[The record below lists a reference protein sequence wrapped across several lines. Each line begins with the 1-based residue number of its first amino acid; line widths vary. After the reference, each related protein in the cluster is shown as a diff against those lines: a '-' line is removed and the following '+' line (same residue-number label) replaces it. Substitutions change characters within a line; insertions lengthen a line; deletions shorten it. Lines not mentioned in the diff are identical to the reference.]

1 MSDTEYPQDWTPYS
15 PLGDTIIVRPLTKEE
30 TFSSGGV
37 LLPGTAEVTRA
48 EGVVLAVGPGIG
60 FDVPKRILSE
70 FHGAVVINAGFDS
83 ADIALR
89 ALKRA
94 CEPLPSEF
102 AVGDIVFF
110 PQWLANWQRH
120 LDLDLEFCNI
130 HAGQILGIYREK
142 ATV

>member
-60 FDVPKRILSE
+60 FEIPAHVKRRMRVFTEKWFTTAPGDYVSSMIE
-70 FHGAVVINAGFDS
+70 
-83 ADIALR
+83 ALG
-89 ALKRA
+89 KP
-94 CEPLPSEF
+94 EPSEF

-110 PQWLANWQRH
+110 PPWLAQWQRH

-130 HAGQILGIYREK
+130 HAGQILGIYREGK
-142 ATV
+142 I

>member
-1 MSDTEYPQDWTPYS
+1 MSDTEYPESWTPYT

-60 FDVPKRILSE
+60 VEIPKRIKAKVCELIDWYDVNLSDR
-70 FHGAVVINAGFDS
+70 AVLQ
-83 ADIALR
+83 ALDD
-89 ALKRA
+89 A
-94 CEPLPSEF
+94 CAPTPSEF

-130 HAGQILGIYREK
+130 HAGQVLGIYREAK
-142 ATV
+142 V

>member
-1 MSDTEYPQDWTPYS
+1 MSNTEYPDLWCPYT

-48 EGVVLAVGPGIG
+48 EGVVLAVGPGIW
-60 FDVPKRILSE
+60 FEIPKRI
-70 FHGAVVINAGFDS
+70 IDS
-83 ADIALR
+83 FCHELGYTEDITTVHHAKSLLAL
-89 ALKRA
+89 A
-94 CEPLPSEF
+94 CAPEPSEF

-130 HAGQILGIYREK
+130 HAGQILGIYREAK
-142 ATV
+142 V

>member
-60 FDVPKRILSE
+60 FEIPGRILGALVEELYDADFAHESVSDIIDCVKEACRPTLSE
-70 FHGAVVINAGFDS
+70 FT
-83 ADIALR
+83 
-89 ALKRA
+89 
-94 CEPLPSEF
+94 
-102 AVGDIVFF
+102 VGDIVFF
-110 PQWLANWQRH
+110 PPWLAQWQRH

-130 HAGQILGIYREK
+130 HAGQILGIYREAK
-142 ATV
+142 V